1 MGDASIPAAAAKTM
15 RTALERIAGF
25 PKAAEQTNHRGDFLA
40 GLELAASYA
49 RVALEDVKD
58 EGDA

>member
-1 MGDASIPAAAAKTM
+1 MPDALTAADAKRM
-15 RTALERIAGF
+15 RTALESIAGF

-49 RVALEDVKD
+49 RVALEDV
-58 EGDA
+58 ETIHA